1 MSNPQTNM
9 LNENVKSSNGH
20 LSGRFAGSNI
30 NAFNKSEE
38 HMSTLHSSVNTN
50 IQNNGFYNNGGQ
62 QNDSLTTMR
71 NNKFVK
77 QEVVVSNTE
86 IATEKQNVSNNPADK
101 YLNDP
106 MVRTNLEGNKN
117 ANQLIDTKTMMILG
131 LIVMIFIFVL
141 PMIYDYLNQ

>member
-9 LNENVKSSNGH
+9 LNDGSKTSNNH
-20 LSGRFAGSNI
+20 MSGRFAGN
-30 NAFNKSEE
+30 NVNTFNQNEE

-50 IQNNGFYNNGGQ
+50 IQNNGFFNNGQ
-62 QNDSLTTMR
+62 RNDSLPTIR

-77 QEVVVSNTE
+77 EDVVVSDTKINSD
-86 IATEKQNVSNNPADK
+86 IQNSSVDK

-106 MVRTNLEGNKN
+106 RVMANLEKNKN
-117 ANQLIDTKTMMILG
+117 VNQLIDTKTMMVLG